1 MTKPLAKET
10 GKVSPNHIG
19 LQKLTLDT
27 SSKKS
32 DEDQRS
38 ESNGSSQSSESSA
51 SSGGTENSRESA
63 ENFIGGSSVRPR
75 SQSKIHTKTKLA
87 SLKRKKSIYEE
98 NSSGSSESESESES
112 KNSSESDA
120 DEGSSS
126 ESVSST
132 EKDGIQLEHGNAEP
146 MNKTRASATGKKRSH
161 HDEKDYGSANVAVRV
176 QQHIDKHKKN
186 NFNMTGVS
194 RVSPKRKS
202 SSHKIFSFQLPF
214 GGGFPMKKPL
224 QKPHVFKKLTNLI
237 TPTSLES
244 NATSTTTT
252 ALEHYK
258 EKEKLKEPLPTKEE
272 IKLKLKRQESISSL
286 EEFILFENLK
296 GREGDTIRTVKKML
310 TPELDFK
317 TLLSEEE
324 RLSRVLTHE
333 LEGDVVIIGGYRGST
348 LRLKSTGER
357 IWIPLKNGLRINS
370 NADLVIGPKDED
382 QYKTR
387 KLIYP
392 DGVIT
397 HVGPVDISRKLVT
410 KLRKNPKVNVHK
422 FGYDWRLALDISS
435 EDFHKYIA
443 NIVENQPKDST
454 KKGVYIVAH
463 SMGGLVSHDV
473 LQKHTELIRGIVY
486 CGSPSRV
493 PNILGPLRHGDQVL
507 FNKRILS
514 CEANFFMRSSL
525 YFLPEDGKVF
535 INDQNYDKR
544 YDLDYFDWKT
554 WCEYGL
560 SPLVD
565 KNLRIKYENNNNHT
579 PTRKLSGILT
589 DFMNAAHVVQPNTE
603 KNGAGIDNRG
613 AEDDE
618 EYWGIP
624 NGNTQFRTSYN
635 DSVEYLKE
643 MLPRAKSFLHSLE
656 RIPGKKYPPLA
667 QVYGCSVPTV
677 KGAKMRSPEDIKQG
691 KYDNFYYGR
700 GDGVVH
706 YKWLLPEQRGFTD
719 IGKFESEEGHTQL
732 VSDLNAVSRA
742 FMYIL
747 DCEKKR
753 ETGTSTKVNKQVPV
767 RTDSSVD

>member
-1 MTKPLAKET
+1 MTEPPLRKET
-10 GKVSPNHIG
+10 AKNLPNHID

-27 SSKKS
+27 SLNEN
-32 DEDQRS
+32 DENQRS
-38 ESNGSSQSSESSA
+38 GSNGSSGSNESSG
-51 SSGGTENSRESA
+51 SSVSNGSTESSRKSA
-63 ENFIGGSSVRPR
+63 DNFIGGSSVRPR
-75 SQSKIHTKTKLA
+75 SQPRTHRKTKLA
-87 SLKRKKSIYEE
+87 NLKRKKSIYEE
-98 NSSGSSESESESES
+98 SSSGSESES
-112 KNSSESDA
+112 SSESDT
-120 DEGSSS
+120 DEGRESES

-132 EKDGIQLEHGNAEP
+132 EKEDINLDSSDAKPANETNSSTKA
-146 MNKTRASATGKKRSH
+146 KKRTH
-161 HDEKDYGSANVAVRV
+161 HNEKDYGSANVAVRV

-194 RVSPKRKS
+194 RISPKHKS
-202 SSHKIFSFQLPF
+202 TSHKIFSFQLPF
-214 GGGFPMKKPL
+214 GGGLSVKKPL
-224 QKPHVFKKLTNLI
+224 QKPHVFKKLTSLI

-258 EKEKLKEPLPTKEE
+258 EKEKVSDPLPTREE

-324 RLSRVLTHE
+324 RISRVLSHE

-382 QYKTR
+382 QYETR
-387 KLIYP
+387 KRIYP

-397 HVGPVDISRKLVT
+397 HVGPVDISKKLVT

-435 EDFHKYIA
+435 EDFYKYIA
-443 NIVENQPKDST
+443 KIVENQPKDSK

-535 INDQNYDKR
+535 INDKNYDQR

-565 KNLRIKYENNNNHT
+565 KNLRIKYENNNKNHT

-589 DFMNAAHVVQPNTE
+589 DFMNAAHVVPSSSE
-603 KNGAGIDNRG
+603 KNGVGADNQKT
-613 AEDDE
+613 EEDE
-618 EYWGIP
+618 EYSGIP
-624 NGNTQFRTSYN
+624 NGNTEFRTSYN

-643 MLPRAKSFLHSLE
+643 MLPRAKSFLQSLE

-677 KGAKMRSPEDIKQG
+677 KGAKMSSPEDIKQG

-719 IGKFESEEGHTQL
+719 IGKFESDEGHTQL

-742 FMYIL
+742 FMYIM
-747 DCEKKR
+747 DCEKKK
-753 ETGTSTKVNKQVPV
+753 ETGVPADVDKQVSV
-767 RTDSSVD
+767 QTDSSME